1 VDPRQPARRHLAQ
14 LSAAAAAAVAAALGT
29 LPAAT
34 AAPAQPAPAVTP
46 APGAARFEGTLLLI
60 NGSAEI
66 EVDND
71 EAVATFYLE
80 LQDPDLA
87 QAQSQLNR
95 RVAEGVS
102 ALKQA
107 DPGARLETEA
117 YAAYPVYAGTGT
129 RRIVGWRVRQ
139 NVRLRTAD
147 LAALPR
153 AVAAGQQQLA
163 LGGLEFRVSKAAGD
177 KVQAELIA
185 RALAN
190 LNARVSAAV
199 QALAQPGTTV
209 RIEEID
215 FGGAPVRPQPVM
227 AFAARARTT
236 EAVAEPEFEPGRST
250 QSLSVTAR
258 VRLVP
263 PEIRP

>member
-1 VDPRQPARRHLAQ
+1 MSARLGI
-14 LSAAAAAAVAAALGT
+14 AAVAAAVAALAGVS
-29 LPAAT
+29 ANA
-34 AAPAQPAPAVTP
+34 AAPAQPAPAVAP
-46 APGAARFEGTLLLI
+46 AAGPARFEGTLLVVG
-60 NGSAEI
+60 GSAEI

-80 LQDPDLA
+80 VQDPDLA

-95 RVAEGVS
+95 RVADGVA

-107 DPGARLETEA
+107 DPGARLETEG
-117 YAAYPVYAGTGT
+117 YAAYPVYAGTGA
-129 RRIVGWRVRQ
+129 RKIVGWRVRQ
-139 NVRLRTAD
+139 NARLRTAD

-153 AVAAGQQQLA
+153 TVAAGQQQLA

-199 QALAQPGTTV
+199 QALGQPGTTV

-215 FGGAPVRPQPVM
+215 FGGVPARPQPVM
-227 AFAARARTT
+227 AFASRARTT

-250 QSLSVTAR
+250 QSLSVSAR
-258 VRLVP
+258 VRLVAP
-263 PEIRP
+263 